1 MPVSHGASGLSN
13 AVSGDGER
21 NRVSL
26 VEMLMRL
33 ADPRSP
39 QGKRHDLVFVL
50 ACAVIGTLAGAANY
64 RQLARQVADLP
75 PSLLEKLGA
84 RWHNGKVVM
93 HPADRLHGTS
103 DGGCPGHAE
112 VRGLVDVPVQDHD
125 LHGPQTM
132 PRGR

>member
-26 VEMLMRL
+26 VEMLTRL
-33 ADPRSP
+33 TDPRSP

-84 RWHNGKVVM
+84 RW
-93 HPADRLHGTS
+93 S
-103 DGGCPGHAE
+103 F
-112 VRGLVDVPVQDHD
+112 
-125 LHGPQTM
+125 
-132 PRGR
+132 